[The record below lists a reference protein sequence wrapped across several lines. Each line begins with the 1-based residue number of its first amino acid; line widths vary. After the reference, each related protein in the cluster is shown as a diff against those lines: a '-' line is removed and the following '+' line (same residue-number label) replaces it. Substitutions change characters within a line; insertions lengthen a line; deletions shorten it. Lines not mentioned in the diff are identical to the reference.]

1 MQLKIWCKTFLNI
14 YRSLEKITTAID
26 KIVLTS
32 GLNMSADVYFTANK
46 IIELTNR
53 KITLINLKLL
63 IEKQLSE
70 LPSIYA
76 KLLILKYVDRVRGE
90 DIALA
95 FNISNRTFFRRHNA
109 ALKSFELC
117 LKRNGKDHDTL
128 LEFCKKEAWIIDL
141 YNKLYEQ
148 EMSTPKAEN
157 TKTKRDK
164 TLEVDDN
171 KLVNLAS
178 ENYKKI
184 SSIGNFA

>member
-14 YRSLEKITTAID
+14 YRSLEKITVAID
-26 KIVLTS
+26 KIVLTT

-70 LPSIYA
+70 LPSSYA

-90 DIALA
+90 DIASV
-95 FNISNRTFFRRHNA
+95 FNISSRTYFRRHNA

-117 LKRNGKDHDTL
+117 LKRNGKDHNTL
-128 LEFCKKEAWIIDL
+128 LAICKKEAWIMDL
-141 YNKLYEQ
+141 YNRLYEQ
-148 EMSTPKAEN
+148 ELACPKAQN
-157 TKTKRDK
+157 TKTKQEK
-164 TLEVDDN
+164 NQEVDDN
-171 KLVNLAS
+171 RVINLAS
-178 ENYKKI
+178 DNYKKI
-184 SSIGNFA
+184 NSIANFA